1 MAVSTSSVAGIVA
14 GKNPLEYS
22 VTTPYTLFLFQAI
35 FIIMLCHLI
44 HIPIK
49 RIQQPKVIAEVIAGI
64 ILGPTVMGRIPNFT
78 ETCFP
83 KSSLSGLILFA
94 NIGIILFL
102 FIIGM
107 EVDIQFI
114 RKNYKI
120 ALSVGLINMAIP
132 FGLGCA
138 IAKSLYDHYSD
149 EDQIKFTTFM
159 VFIAVAMCITAFPV
173 LVRILTE
180 LNLIGDRVGTV
191 VLAAGITNDLTGW
204 ILLALAVTLAN
215 SSKPVNTVY
224 ILLLTVGWFLFL
236 IYPVRIAMKF
246 LLRKFTNDLTTG
258 EPSQVSM
265 MMILVTVFIS
275 AFYTDIIGVHA
286 IFGAFMAGVI
296 IPRENGYV
304 IKITE
309 KLEDLVHIVLIPI
322 YFAITGLSV
331 NLGLLNTGKDWGFTI
346 GIIGLAMVGKII
358 GGMFG
363 AKLNKFLWRESLA
376 VGILMSC
383 KGIVEIVVLTIGL
396 NAGIINQRLYSM
408 FIVMALVT
416 TFATTP
422 LALWC
427 YPVEY
432 REKRNR
438 FIKGEINWD
447 GTPRNLEPTESQE
460 VEANE
465 SHVKPLNEYE
475 IKELKNF
482 KFTKLV
488 LLLNNIDTISY
499 QMAYIN
505 IFNHT
510 KPRTEIKAI
519 HLREFTSRTSHLLEA
534 SASTPFDG
542 ESEEDENE
550 FINATN
556 QFEYNNSSSL
566 LSIIKSFCDMSGM
579 VCTTKSVLSTFKN
592 HIFAIHEQITDHSNL
607 LITGIKLNQLSV
619 DSQNLTLYKQLY
631 RETKCHFGL
640 LLINDRGSGK
650 FGRDELVKN
659 EKEPFLKAGSDPIP
673 NIRVTTEPTTPNNE
687 LSPTSPGFL
696 SPPAHSNHHSDSSDE
711 DSKDSSS
718 INIEDSTHKTLIDL
732 KSINLVFN
740 HNDMLSSSDL
750 LSIKLIHKII
760 SPSLANVN
768 IFINAANSS
777 LSTSDKFTKKITSLF
792 KSKVP
797 IVKVEIHFIKDDNFS
812 CCIRKSSK
820 HLENQLFVIAN
831 NGERIVAGSSAND
844 KLFDTEV
851 NELVNL
857 SVTEGFHVLVV
868 KSGTRT

>member
-1 MAVSTSSVAGIVA
+1 MAVATSSVAGIVS
-14 GKNPLEYS
+14 GRNPLEYS
-22 VTTPYTLFLFQAI
+22 ASSPYTIFLFQAI
-35 FIIMLCHLI
+35 FIIMLCHII

-49 RIQQPKVIAEVIAGI
+49 RLQQPKVIAEVIAGI
-64 ILGPTVMGRIPNFT
+64 LLGPSVMGRIPNFT

-83 KSSLSGLILFA
+83 KTSLPGLVLFA
-94 NIGIILFL
+94 NVGIILFL

-138 IAKSLYDHYSD
+138 IAKSLYDHYSNED
-149 EDQIKFTTFM
+149 EIKFTTFM

-180 LNLIGDRVGTV
+180 LNLIGDRVGTI

-215 SSKPVNTVY
+215 SSKGVNTVY
-224 ILLLTVGWFLFL
+224 ILLLTVAWFLFL
-236 IYPVRIAMKF
+236 IYPVRIAMKY
-246 LLRKFTNDLTTG
+246 LLRRFTNDLTTG

-265 MMILVTVFIS
+265 MMILVIVFVS
-275 AFYTDIIGVHA
+275 AFYTDIIGVHP

-296 IPRENGYV
+296 VPRENGYV

-322 YFAITGLSV
+322 YFANTGLSV

-346 GIIGLAMVGKII
+346 GVIALAMVGKIV
-358 GGMFG
+358 GGMFA

-383 KGIVEIVVLTIGL
+383 KGIVEIVALTIGL

-408 FIVMALVT
+408 FIVMALIT

-422 LALWC
+422 LALLC

-447 GTPRNLEPTESQE
+447 GTPRNLDPTESQE
-460 VEANE
+460 IEAKE
-465 SHVKPLNEYE
+465 SHVKPLSEYE
-475 IKELKNF
+475 VKQLKNF
-482 KFTKLV
+482 KFSKLV
-488 LLLNNIDTISY
+488 LLLNSIDTISY
-499 QMAYIN
+499 QMAFIN

-534 SASTPFDG
+534 STTTPFDG
-542 ESEEDENE
+542 ESDEDDNE
-550 FINATN
+550 FVNATN
-556 QFEYNNSSSL
+556 QFELNNSSSL
-566 LSIIKSFCDMSGM
+566 LSIIKSFSDMSGM
-579 VCTTKSVLSTFKN
+579 VCTTKSILSTFKN
-592 HIFAIHEQITDHSNL
+592 HIFCIQEQVTDHSNL
-607 LITGIKLNQLSV
+607 LITGIKLDQLSI
-619 DSQNLTLYKQLY
+619 DSQNLALYKQLY
-631 RETKCHFGL
+631 TESKCHFGL
-640 LLINDRGSGK
+640 LLINDKPHKYGK
-650 FGRDELVKN
+650 EMIKN
-659 EKEPFLKAGSDPIP
+659 EKIDLKAPVPEVQVTSD
-673 NIRVTTEPTTPNNE
+673 VPTPENPSS
-687 LSPTSPGFL
+687 SPTSPNFL
-696 SPPAHSNHHSDSSDE
+696 APPSNSNHHSDSSDD
-711 DSKDSSS
+711 DSKDLIS
-718 INIEDSTHKTLIDL
+718 IASEDSTAKTLIDF
-732 KSINLVFN
+732 KSVNLVFN
-740 HNDMLSSSDL
+740 HDDILSSSDL

-760 SPSLANVN
+760 SPSLAHVN

-777 LSTSDKFTKKITSLF
+777 ISASDKFTKTITSLF
-792 KSKVP
+792 RSKVP
-797 IVKVEIHFIKDDNFS
+797 IVTVEIHHIKEDNFAS
-812 CCIRKSSK
+812 CIRKSGKVLS
-820 HLENQLFVIAN
+820 NALFVIAN
-831 NGERIVAGSSAND
+831 NGESNIGSSVNTH
-844 KLFDTEV
+844 LFDSKV

-857 SVTEGFHVLVV
+857 SMAEGFHVLVV
-868 KSGTRT
+868 KSGTRKE